1 MKPGFGAKKNKKK
14 NKGKKEKKDKNAAAG
29 GMDCDDGPV
38 GDPNGPQPDYTI
50 PKDTSVTAE
59 LSAKDRQ
66 KGRMALKAQLKV
78 KVAGLKKARAKLTK
92 VPGNKV
98 QRKEVSEAKQEA
110 LSELAELQKDK
121 TAKKKNKKKN
131 KKGGQAAAA
140 GAGGGDAMDE

>member
-14 NKGKKEKKDKNAAAG
+14 SKGKKEKKEKN
-29 GMDCDDGPV
+29 GMEAEM
-38 GDPNGPQPDYTI
+38 GDVQPDYTI

-66 KGRMALKAQLKV
+66 KGRMQLKSALKV

-98 QRKEVSEAKQEA
+98 QRKEVSEAKQEVLA
-110 LSELAELQKDK
+110 ELAELQKDK

-131 KKGGQAAAA
+131 KKKGGAAAAAAA
-140 GAGGGDAMDE
+140 GGASGGDAMDE